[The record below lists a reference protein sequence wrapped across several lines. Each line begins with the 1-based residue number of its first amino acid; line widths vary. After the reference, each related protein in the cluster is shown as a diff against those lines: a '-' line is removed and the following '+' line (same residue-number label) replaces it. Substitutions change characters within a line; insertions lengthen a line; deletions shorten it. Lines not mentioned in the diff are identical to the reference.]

1 MQSFPRSLRA
11 QLLITVLFLSVSVC
25 ANAQST
31 VRNLKVLGGK
41 GSVEIEVEGSDKLV
55 PQTQALAGPD
65 RLVIDF
71 PNTTPGT
78 ALRNQSV
85 NLGEVKD
92 LRFGL
97 FQTKP
102 PVTRIVLDLKSAQSF
117 QVFPYG
123 RTVII
128 KVTGEA
134 AAQGAST
141 GHDLYGSAYGNHPG
155 LIETNYRNRVESVRI
170 EPPVIPDTS
179 AASVAATNAAVN
191 SALAKPALDVTFH
204 DGMLAIRSDKATL
217 SDVLHAVQQYTGAE
231 VSISAG
237 AEQEKVVANIGP
249 APAPEVL
256 SQLLNGSKFNF
267 LILNAANDPLRLDRI
282 ILTPR
287 PEHVATTNQPPV
299 SQVMPIDVE
308 DDSQPQPPPPAPP
321 FRPAREVPPG
331 AHEPPQAGSPDA
343 QPESQPQD
351 TPIDK

>member
-1 MQSFPRSLRA
+1 MQSFPRSITTR
-11 QLLITVLFLSVSVC
+11 LLIAALCLSTAVC
-25 ANAQST
+25 AHAQSSI
-31 VRNLKVLGGK
+31 RNLKVLGGK
-41 GSVEIEVEGSDKLV
+41 DSVEIEVEASDKLV
-55 PQTQALAGPD
+55 PQTQVLAGPD
-65 RLVIDF
+65 RLVVDF
-71 PNTTPGT
+71 PNATPGI

-128 KVTGEA
+128 KVTGAA
-134 AAQGAST
+134 AAQDTSAGISEIQSASR
-141 GHDLYGSAYGNHPG
+141 PG
-155 LIETNYRNRVESVRI
+155 LIAANYTNRVESVRI
-170 EPPVIPDTS
+170 DPPVIPETS
-179 AASVAATNAAVN
+179 ATSIAATNTAVN
-191 SALAKPALDVTFH
+191 NALANPTLDVSFH
-204 DGMLAIRSDKATL
+204 DGMLAIRSNKATL
-217 SDVLHAVQQYTGAE
+217 SDVLHAVQQRTGAE

-267 LILNAANDPLRLDRI
+267 LILNAANDPQRLDRI

-287 PEHVATTNQPPV
+287 PEHVVSNQPPAAP
-299 SQVMPIDVE
+299 VMPVSVE
-308 DDSQPQPPPPAPP
+308 DDPQPESSLQPPPPPAAHNVPP
-321 FRPAREVPPG
+321 PGTPPG
-331 AHEPPQAGSPDA
+331 AQQPPQPGQPDT
-343 QPESQPQD
+343 QPDDPTIE
-351 TPIDK
+351 K